1 MIFDILFVT
10 LQTVIEVKYKRI
22 KDMKVTLLKRS
33 GKREVI
39 NRIELEQVAGLIKTV
54 LLEKS
59 VWDLR
64 SRYHLMQTRR
74 LEDGRIETNWK
85 GGITLPRICFAADY
99 ENRKGEQRMLGYNGL
114 VTVEVNG
121 LQSYEKAVEVRELA
135 KKMPETMMVFL
146 GASGKSVKIVCRG
159 ELFKEQKADRKADQM
174 AGQKADQTTPP
185 DRTPPTQEGKR
196 LPIGED
202 DIRRFHRNLYETARR
217 AYQNQFGLDIEYL
230 EPKLERTV
238 YMSAD
243 AEMSFNPEARPFYAD
258 TEQHADTQAVV
269 ISDEDDRLMPG
280 RTMTRSYQLNWT
292 FIVDQVLGRYF
303 ELPDEERE
311 ATLLM
316 QIASMC
322 LDQGIPLAHAQG
334 LTMLHPV
341 FSRDKML
348 VENIFQTVYSV
359 QLQEDYM
366 KKHKIRPLKSV
377 PDDTIQAMKT
387 EIFLNAN
394 FEMRKNLMTGV
405 AEYREKFSDDQRFK
419 PLTEEVRN
427 DMTLRATELG
437 MKSWDRDVN
446 RFIDSTRIEQ
456 YDPVNAWLDKLPEWD
471 GHDYIADL
479 AARVPTDQPH
489 WEKYLRMWLVGMVA
503 QWRESDRQLTGNAL
517 IPLLIGRQGCGKT
530 RFCKIILPPELRD
543 YYNDK
548 INFKNEFDL
557 NIALTMFALIN
568 IDEFDK
574 TTNSQQI
581 VLKYLLSSAEVK
593 FRPPYGKTIKQ
604 FRRYTSFIGTTNQ
617 QKPLVDPT
625 GSRRFVCV
633 GIPNGENINFED
645 TLNHRQLY
653 AQALYLFN
661 NNERFWLDNDEI
673 AVLISENAPYQKLND
688 LVEMIGETFRS
699 PKKGEEARWWSLK
712 EISDHL
718 ASRYQNFDPE
728 TSFHKIGNALNDVQF
743 NFQSKRT
750 TNHMVYW
757 LMEK

>member
-159 ELFKEQKADRKADQM
+159 ELFKDQKADLKADQM

-185 DRTPPTQEGKR
+185 DGTPPTQEGKR

-258 TEQHADTQAVV
+258 TEQHSDAQAVV

-280 RTMTRSYQLNWT
+280 RTVTRSYQLNWT

-341 FSRDKML
+341 FSRDRML

-456 YDPVNAWLDKLPEWD
+456 YDPVNAWLEKLPEWD

-645 TLNHRQLY
+645 TLNHRQLF

-673 AVLISENAPYQKLND
+673 ATLISENAPYQKLND

-712 EISDHL
+712 EISELL